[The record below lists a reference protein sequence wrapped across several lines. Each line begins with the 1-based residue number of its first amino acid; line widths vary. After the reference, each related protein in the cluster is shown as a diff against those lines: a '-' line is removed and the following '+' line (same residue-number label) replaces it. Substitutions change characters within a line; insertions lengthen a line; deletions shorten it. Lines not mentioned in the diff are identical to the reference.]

1 MASVVHRRPILHTS
15 CTVSGASESSLWLRS
30 LGLGHLSLSVVVD
43 VPSGL
48 ETLPWERTVVQYLS
62 LSLLCQWR
70 NFDFHSGE
78 TSPIKFIWL
87 LDWIGSPVPMG
98 NLHTCNLSIQT
109 GRHTDTQANTHK
121 CEYMHG
127 HTCVYIC
134 ELRSHIHAWVYVN

>member
-1 MASVVHRRPILHTS
+1 MASVVHRRPVLHTS

-78 TSPIKFIWL
+78 TSPIKFI
-87 LDWIGSPVPMG
+87 
-98 NLHTCNLSIQT
+98 
-109 GRHTDTQANTHK
+109 
-121 CEYMHG
+121 
-127 HTCVYIC
+127 
-134 ELRSHIHAWVYVN
+134 